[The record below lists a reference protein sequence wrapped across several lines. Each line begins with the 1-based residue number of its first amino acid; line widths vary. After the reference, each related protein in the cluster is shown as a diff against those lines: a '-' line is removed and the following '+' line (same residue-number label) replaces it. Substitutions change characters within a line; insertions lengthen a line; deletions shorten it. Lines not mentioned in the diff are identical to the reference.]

1 MQHILSNDKEIND
14 KTNNETE
21 KQSAPG
27 TLTREKLA
35 DESKSNSNS
44 EQLLAE
50 EVGRRMF
57 AEDKAA
63 QSMGISLDA
72 IAPGYAKMSMKVRED
87 MLNGFAI
94 CHGGITF
101 TLGDTAFAYACNSR
115 NQKTVALSCNITF
128 ATAVKAGETLT
139 ATAQETVLNNRTGL
153 YDIVIRNQNDA
164 AVAFFRGN
172 SYCTKKEAFTVN

>member
-1 MQHILSNDKEIND
+1 LSNDK
-14 KTNNETE
+14 NNEENEKQSE
-21 KQSAPG
+21 KQSAPK
-27 TLTREKLA
+27 TLTAEKFA
-35 DESKSNSNS
+35 DKSEASP
-44 EQLLAE
+44 EQRLAE
-50 EVGRRMF
+50 EVGRRML

-63 QSMGISLDA
+63 QAMGISLDA

-139 ATAQETVLNNRTGL
+139 ATAKETVLNNRTGL
-153 YDIVIRNQNDA
+153 YDIVIRNQNDVD
-164 AVAFFRGN
+164 VAFFRGN
-172 SYCTKKEAFTVN
+172 SYCTKKEAFEVD

>member
-1 MQHILSNDKEIND
+1 MNNNNHIEK
-14 KTNNETE
+14 TE
-21 KQSAPG
+21 KESAQKSP
-27 TLTREKLA
+27 TAEKLT
-35 DESKSNSNS
+35 EKSDLNR

-50 EVGRRMF
+50 EVGRKMY

-63 QSMGISLDA
+63 RAMGISLDA

-128 ATAVKAGETLT
+128 ATAVKAGEILT
-139 ATAQETVLNNRTGL
+139 ATAKEAVLNKRTGL
-153 YDIVIRNQNDA
+153 YDIVIQNQQGID
-164 AVAFFRGN
+164 VAFFRGN
-172 SYCTKKEAFTVN
+172 SYCTKKEAFVSDG

>member
-1 MQHILSNDKEIND
+1 MSHDKCSD
-14 KTNNETE
+14 KSEH
-21 KQSAPG
+21 QSAPEQ
-27 TLTREKLA
+27 LTE
-35 DESKSNSNS
+35 NS
-44 EQLLAE
+44 EASSAQLLAE

-63 QSMGISLDA
+63 QAMGISLDA

-115 NQKTVALSCNITF
+115 NQQTVALGCNITF
-128 ATAVKAGETLT
+128 AKAVKAGQTLT
-139 ATAQETVLNNRTGL
+139 ATAREMVLNNRTGL
-153 YDIVIRNQNDA
+153 YDIVIRNEHN
-164 AVAFFRGN
+164 VEIAFFRGN
-172 SYCTKKEAFTVN
+172 SYCTKKEAFAVS